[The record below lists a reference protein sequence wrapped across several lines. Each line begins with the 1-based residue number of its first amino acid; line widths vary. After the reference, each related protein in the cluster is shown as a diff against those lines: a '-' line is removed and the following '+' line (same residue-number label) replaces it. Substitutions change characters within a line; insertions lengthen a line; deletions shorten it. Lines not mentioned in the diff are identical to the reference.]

1 VINPVEAGIGSHERA
16 QPRGQHRAERR
27 PDLKAI
33 FTSGYSESFLKGRE
47 ATDQNVPLLSK
58 PYRKQKLL
66 ELVRKVLDA
75 PAV

>member
-1 VINPVEAGIGSHERA
+1 MPSGMS
-16 QPRGQHRAERR
+16 GQELLRFARERR

-58 PYRKQKLL
+58 PYRRQKLL